1 MKAIF
6 YRHWLA
12 VKAQDRTEGSKTKSK
27 RGDES
32 LDFCGGCLTEK
43 REGTFTRIHS
53 EHLRTGEKWV
63 DILNSSPEDV
73 DSGSPPEAQGSY
85 PGLGWG

>member
-6 YRHWLA
+6 YRHWSA
-12 VKAQDRTEGSKTKSK
+12 VKAQYRLEESKTKSK

-32 LDFCGGCLTEK
+32 LDFCGRCLTET

-53 EHLRTGEKWV
+53 EHLRIGEEWV

-73 DSGSPPEAQGSY
+73 DSGTPT
-85 PGLGWG
+85 

>member
-6 YRHWLA
+6 YRHWSA
-12 VKAQDRTEGSKTKSK
+12 VKAQDRLDGSTTKSK

-32 LDFCGGCLTEK
+32 LDFCGGCLTEN
-43 REGTFTRIHS
+43 REGTFTRIHLA
-53 EHLRTGEKWV
+53 HLKTGEEWV

-73 DSGSPPEAQGSY
+73 DSGTPPEAQGSY
-85 PGLGWG
+85 LGLGLG